1 MKNAGASTAKTRVKR
16 GVLHKFYFIEPMENG
31 DADLLAEKLISLEP
45 VEEVF
50 LTDGDYGFVVKARF
64 YKGEEPENVTDYIAR
79 NMGNKFGKVVSYYQY
94 KK

>member
-1 MKNAGASTAKTRVKR
+1 MVRKKGI
-16 GVLHKFYFIEPMENG
+16 LHKFYFIKPRENA
-31 DADLLAEKLISLEP
+31 DADDLAERLISLKL

-64 YKGEEPENVTDYIAR
+64 LNGKEPDNVTRYISR
-79 NMGNKFGKVVSYYQY
+79 NLSAKFGKVVSHYEF

>member
-1 MKNAGASTAKTRVKR
+1 MSKKGI
-16 GVLHKFYFIEPMENG
+16 LHKIFFVRPRQNA
-31 DADLLAEKLISLEP
+31 DAGELAERLIKLKP

-64 YKGEEPENVTDYIAR
+64 FKGEEPKDVTRFITR
-79 NMGNKFGKVVSYYQY
+79 NIDSKYGAVISHYQY